1 MHHLEGNGQTS
12 WDQFSVNK
20 EKFGVESDYDEGVY
34 TMAMSAYQIDQAEWK
49 EVVRTAQEIEK
60 EEKEAGIDDEG
71 RRTGR
76 IFPGGSHR

>member
-1 MHHLEGNGQTS
+1 MEGNGQTS

-34 TMAMSAYQIDQAEWK
+34 TVAMSSYQIDQEEWK

-60 EEKEAGIDDEG
+60 EEKGAGVNDEG
-71 RRTGR
+71 RRTGNNYHE
-76 IFPGGSHR
+76 GSNG